1 MSSNRSRFA
10 VSIFSKGCINLLQK
24 YVGSIVFSTSLIAAS
39 SSDFYVIK
47 AQNIV
52 FHPNANTLCK
62 QETQDCQ
69 NPLLIPMFYVAGFW
83 TSLSVQVWAN
93 TLSNEAL
100 CQNFFY
106 FDEIGI
112 WLKKIETFL
121 LVKIFRPMINS
132 YSVFSLHKRT
142 KFLGYTWKKGSIIG

>member
-1 MSSNRSRFA
+1 M
-10 VSIFSKGCINLLQK
+10 CINLLQK
-24 YVGSIVFSTSLIAAS
+24 YIGSIVFSTSLIAAS

-112 WLKKIETFL
+112 WLKKIETFFGKEFSSCDRL
-121 LVKIFRPMINS
+121 FLIKGLIFW
-132 YSVFSLHKRT
+132 VAHE
-142 KFLGYTWKKGSIIG
+142 KKGSIIG